1 MKTEQD
7 IRRFIQENRIP
18 LPKNTAFMDELVRQ
32 INLLPTPASLTE
44 REARIQENMRML
56 TAVMEAVRKHNR
68 KQILL
73 LTLVNV
79 IICMPIFCAGYFF
92 ITPQFL
98 AGDSMIIALILQW
111 RYALLGFICIAV
123 LAATVSQSDIVRI

>member
-7 IRRFIQENRIP
+7 IRRFMQENRIP
-18 LPKNTAFMDELVRQ
+18 VPKGGAFMEELMRQ

-44 REARIQENMRML
+44 SEAKIQENMRML

-68 KQILL
+68 KQLL
-73 LTLVNV
+73 LLALVNV
-79 IICMPIFCAGYFF
+79 IICIPIFCAGYFF

-111 RYALLGFICIAV
+111 RHALLGFIC
-123 LAATVSQSDIVRI
+123 LAAIGATVSQADIIRI

>member
-18 LPKNTAFMDELVRQ
+18 LPKNNSFMDELVRQ

-44 REARIQENMRML
+44 REAKIQENMRML

-73 LTLVNV
+73 LALVNV

>member
-7 IRRFIQENRIP
+7 IKRFIQENRIP
-18 LPKNTAFMDELVRQ
+18 LPKNSAFMDELVRQ

-44 REARIQENMRML
+44 REAKIQENMRML

-68 KQILL
+68 KQLL
-73 LTLVNV
+73 LLALVNV

-98 AGDSMIIALILQW
+98 AGDSIVIALILQW

>member
-18 LPKNTAFMDELVRQ
+18 LPKNSSFMDELVRQ

-44 REARIQENMRML
+44 REAKIQENMRML

-68 KQILL
+68 KQIILL
-73 LTLVNV
+73 ALVNV

>member
-18 LPKNTAFMDELVRQ
+18 LPKNSAFMDELVRQ

-44 REARIQENMRML
+44 REAKIQENMRML
-56 TAVMEAVRKHNR
+56 TAVLEAVRKHNR
-68 KQILL
+68 KQLL
-73 LTLVNV
+73 LLALVNV

-98 AGDSMIIALILQW
+98 AGDSIVIALILQW

>member
-1 MKTEQD
+1 
-7 IRRFIQENRIP
+7 
-18 LPKNTAFMDELVRQ
+18 MDELVRQ

-44 REARIQENMRML
+44 REAKIQENMRML
-56 TAVMEAVRKHNR
+56 AAVMEAVRKHNR

-73 LTLVNV
+73 LALVNV
-79 IICMPIFCAGYFF
+79 IICMPIFCAGYIF

>member
-1 MKTEQD
+1 MKPEQD

-44 REARIQENMRML
+44 REAKIQENMRML

-73 LTLVNV
+73 LALVNV

-98 AGDSMIIALILQW
+98 AGDSIVIALILQW

>member
-18 LPKNTAFMDELVRQ
+18 LPKNSSFMDELVRQ

-44 REARIQENMRML
+44 REAKIQENMRML

-73 LTLVNV
+73 LALVNV
-79 IICMPIFCAGYFF
+79 IICIPIFCAGYFF
-92 ITPQFL
+92 IPPQFL
-98 AGDSMIIALILQW
+98 TGYSLLIALIFQW

-123 LAATVSQSDIVRI
+123 LAFTVSRSDIVRI

>member
-18 LPKNTAFMDELVRQ
+18 LPKNSSFMDELVRQ

-44 REARIQENMRML
+44 REAKIQENMRML
-56 TAVMEAVRKHNR
+56 TAVMEAVRKYNR

-73 LTLVNV
+73 LALVNV

>member
-7 IRRFIQENRIP
+7 IRKFMQENRIP
-18 LPKNTAFMDELVRQ
+18 LPKDSAFMDELVRQ

-44 REARIQENMRML
+44 REAKIQENMRML

-73 LTLVNV
+73 LALVNV

>member
-32 INLLPTPASLTE
+32 INQLPTPASLTE
-44 REARIQENMRML
+44 REAKIQENMRML

-73 LTLVNV
+73 LALVNV

-98 AGDSMIIALILQW
+98 AGDSIVIALILQW

>member
-18 LPKNTAFMDELVRQ
+18 LPKNSAFMDELVRQ

-44 REARIQENMRML
+44 REAKIQENMRML

-68 KQILL
+68 KQLL
-73 LTLVNV
+73 LLALVNA

-98 AGDSMIIALILQW
+98 AGDSIVIALILQW

>member
-18 LPKNTAFMDELVRQ
+18 LPKNSAFMDELVRQ

-44 REARIQENMRML
+44 REAKIQENMRML

-73 LTLVNV
+73 LALVNV

-98 AGDSMIIALILQW
+98 AGDSIVIVLILQW

>member
-18 LPKNTAFMDELVRQ
+18 LPKNSSFMDELVRQ

-73 LTLVNV
+73 LALVNV

-98 AGDSMIIALILQW
+98 AGDSIVIALILQW